1 MGAVGTGI
9 FELANKFCRKCMEL
23 CGQPSRSNAI
33 EEGSVESGADYLE
46 RKVPS
51 GQSDI
56 AFVLPRLQLSS
67 VQPERAAPNTEVQPG
82 MVALERGACQAVYAQ
97 RKKELLGRNSAE
109 GLRPHSTT
117 PSRLEMDRSTKSLKR
132 STSEL
137 PPAKWIGRTKS
148 LASFDPESETA
159 QKYKAQN
166 GGARAIDVPACGS
179 DRTSFSSRRTSPI
192 HNRHSSIHSE
202 CSLSKSELYSSMSSI
217 SSSLS
222 ANSDQYGSS
231 LYLDAEDGNAEPATL
246 TVKLRFEEPMQQL
259 WITVV
264 QADVQES
271 RLKPTAKPS
280 FYVKG
285 MVKTDKSWNFKTT
298 TKSKTTC
305 PEFNEAFVYSVDPAA
320 MTRARLHMY
329 LLARTPRKYLLGEA
343 VLPLQD
349 VCPEDTT
356 YTVPLREIVV
366 SQVIAGGELQLG
378 TCLNLS
384 DGTIA
389 VQVLEAKNLRKVS
402 GVMNGKTFV
411 KVELHVA
418 SECVEKWQTHSC
430 RTHAGAVSWD
440 DTFTLPAINK
450 EQKFLGVSV
459 VVRVGYRDALR
470 RYHLVGKVTLG
481 FDSQG
486 SSLQQ
491 WEQTVINPDK
501 TITMW
506 HHLH

>member
-82 MVALERGACQAVYAQ
+82 MVALERGACQ
-97 RKKELLGRNSAE
+97 
-109 GLRPHSTT
+109 
-117 PSRLEMDRSTKSLKR
+117 
-132 STSEL
+132 
-137 PPAKWIGRTKS
+137 
-148 LASFDPESETA
+148 ESETA